1 MDCKF
6 HYKLSA
12 KRGGAGGKGIAHS
25 VQGLVVG
32 EGKRNREREKEGE
45 RESAGLRLRHV
56 FLAPRLAFCIG
67 VCGAR
72 AGKGI
77 STYAI

>member
-12 KRGGAGGKGIAHS
+12 KGGGGGKGIAHS

-32 EGKRNREREKEGE
+32 EGKRKRERERGRARE
-45 RESAGLRLRHV
+45 RWASFEARVSRASPRISHWGL
-56 FLAPRLAFCIG
+56 
-67 VCGAR
+67 
-72 AGKGI
+72 
-77 STYAI
+77 